1 MRMGLSSLFEQRPTF
16 CVWKSLILRFLAAR
30 VEVKNLTVLSG
41 VASGSYRGGNKDYN
55 DIKRGYSHTLFL
67 LKSFP
72 RPLSKVWCC

>member
-30 VEVKNLTVLSG
+30 VEVKNLTVLCG

>member
-30 VEVKNLTVLSG
+30 LNLTVLSG

-55 DIKRGYSHTLFL
+55 DIKLGYSHTLFL

-72 RPLSKVWCC
+72 RPLSKVWWC

>member
-41 VASGSYRGGNKDYN
+41 VASGSYRGGNKDDN
-55 DIKRGYSHTLFL
+55 DIKLDYSHTLFL